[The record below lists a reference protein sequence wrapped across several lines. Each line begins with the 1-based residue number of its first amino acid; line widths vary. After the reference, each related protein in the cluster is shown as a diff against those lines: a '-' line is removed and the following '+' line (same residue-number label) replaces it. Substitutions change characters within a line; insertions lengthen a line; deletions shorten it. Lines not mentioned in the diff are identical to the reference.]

1 VKAISLMPT
10 IPTLT
15 TPRLILRP
23 LELAD
28 AEAVQA
34 LFPHWEIVRFLGH
47 VPWPYPAGGALGFIR
62 DKALPGMQNGT
73 EWHWSIRRNTEP
85 DRLIGEICLRD
96 KPDDNR
102 GFWLAQ
108 AAQGQGLMAEAAT
121 EVTDY
126 WFEILDRPT
135 LRVLKAV
142 ANVRSRRVSERAG
155 MRLVD
160 TLERDFVSG
169 RLPAE
174 VFEITRE
181 EWRKQPRA

>member
-1 VKAISLMPT
+1 MPD

-15 TPRLILRP
+15 TNRLILRP
-23 LELAD
+23 LELPDAD
-28 AEAVQA
+28 AIQA

-47 VPWPYPAGGALGFIR
+47 VPWPYPADGALSFIR
-62 DKALPGMQNGT
+62 DKALPGMQQGT
-73 EWHWSIRRNTEP
+73 EWHWSIRRNTAP
-85 DRLIGEICLRD
+85 APLIGQISLRD
-96 KPDDNR
+96 KPNDNR

-121 EVTDY
+121 AVTEY
-126 WFEILDRPT
+126 WFEALQRPV

-155 MRLVD
+155 MRMVE

-181 EWRKQPRA
+181 EWRNRSSA